1 MTQIRLENVS
11 FGFSDPLFS
20 DVTITISSEHR
31 LGIVGNNGA
40 GKSSLIKCITGDLE
54 PTTGRIIRPKSL
66 RFGVVEQDLPAEL
79 RDMSL
84 HDVIAQALPD
94 ADRDF
99 ESWKVDVALDAFDT
113 PADLRTRPMEALSG
127 GWRRLALIARAQVSD
142 PDVLILDE
150 PTNHLDLE
158 KIVAL
163 ENWLNTCALGVP
175 LLLVSHDRRFLD
187 HCTNQT
193 LFVRPVR
200 SAAYPGPYSAARR
213 LLEADDRSA
222 SAQRDK
228 ELGEIRRLE
237 KSAHSLREIGRNNY
251 SDVAALKSKQIAERA
266 RKMKENL
273 TDVAVEV
280 RREIR
285 LESSELKRKWLIR
298 IDNVDV
304 RSPTGD
310 LLFKI
315 GKLDIAQ
322 DERLVLQGPNGS
334 GKSSFLKIMRQAFD
348 DPERAK
354 QLGIQ
359 ITPQA
364 RLGYLD
370 QHLSNLPR
378 KKTIR
383 QFIIDLGFPEQLATA
398 RLVEAGFQFRDQK
411 RPISVL
417 SYGEQSRLY
426 LLSLQLLRPN
436 FYLLDE
442 PTNHLDIAGQE
453 MLESAMIEDGA
464 SCILVSHDRSFVDA
478 VGTTLLNI
486 QNRKLIFQS
495 DSDDE

>member
-1 MTQIRLENVS
+1 MIQIRLENVS
-11 FGFSDPLFS
+11 FGFTTPLFS
-20 DVTITISSEHR
+20 DVTLTISSEHH

-40 GKSSLIKCITGDLE
+40 GKSSLIRCITGDLE

-66 RFGVVEQDLPAEL
+66 RFGVVEQDLPAGL
-79 RDMSL
+79 QDMTL
-84 HDVIAQALPD
+84 HDVIAQAIPE
-94 ADRDF
+94 ADRDA
-99 ESWKVDVALDAFDT
+99 ESWKVDVALDAFHA
-113 PADLRTRPMEALSG
+113 PADLRDRAMSALSG

-150 PTNHLDLE
+150 PTNHLDLK

-163 ENWLNTCALGVP
+163 EGWLNTYTLGGP
-175 LLLVSHDRRFLD
+175 LLVVSHDRRFLD
-187 HCTNQT
+187 NCTNQT

-200 SAAYPGPYSAARR
+200 SAAYSRPYSAARC

-237 KSAHSLREIGRNNY
+237 KSAHTLREIGRNNY
-251 SDVAALKSKQIAERA
+251 SDEAALKSRQIAERA
-266 RKMKENL
+266 RKLKENL
-273 TDVAVEV
+273 TDVAVEA

-285 LESSELKRKWLIR
+285 FDSSELKRKWLVR
-298 IDNVDV
+298 IDNVAV
-304 RSPTGD
+304 CSPAGEV
-310 LLFKI
+310 LFTI
-315 GKLDIAQ
+315 AKLDIAQ

-334 GKSSFLKIMRQAFD
+334 GKSSLLRLMRQAFE
-348 DPERAK
+348 DPEWAK
-354 QLGIQ
+354 LRGIQ

-370 QHLSNLPR
+370 QHLSDLPL

-383 QFIIDLGFPEQLATA
+383 RFIVDLGFPEQIAKA
-398 RLVEAGFQFRDQK
+398 RLVEAGFPFRDQE
-411 RPISVL
+411 RPIGVL
-417 SYGEQSRLY
+417 SHGERSRLY

-442 PTNHLDIAGQE
+442 PTNHLDIAGQDR
-453 MLESAMIEDGA
+453 LEAAMIEDGA

-478 VGTTLLNI
+478 VGTTFLNI
-486 QNRKLIFQS
+486 HNRTLS
-495 DSDDE
+495 STRTRP